1 MPEKSAERDEG
12 SRCPRCDRPYD
23 PDDLFCRQCGLEVR
37 GDAGAIEAYLS
48 KITPLRVDAIL
59 KDRFRDQKVVEV
71 ETAEL
76 LADRAMKWMKT
87 IGYFAGIPLLFAGA
101 ILSFFGYKTYSDFAK
116 ISEQTV
122 ALEKQVE
129 IAASQFTKIAEQT
142 AALEKQV
149 EPAANQIRAD
159 QERITSLTNSLN
171 DAEGEVKQQLTR
183 LASSQTQLQEDVT
196 KIKKQL
202 LNIHNSSSIS
212 ASVRDSIESDVEKY
226 NAFLRNI
233 GFPDA
238 NSSVTVCIYPTKVSS
253 NKSNNECSFAT
264 ASDTINSF
272 FMPDTNEIYIHE
284 DLVTFPSIF
293 LSEYTHYAL
302 GLSKSATTFRS
313 SEFEVEYGVRDY
325 FVASFLNDPLI
336 GEGSGKIFGLPTSY
350 IRKLDRDIQYKTV
363 ANEEHARGEVWSAA
377 LWACRSQLPSG
388 VMNKIVYRAWQKY
401 FASHPNAGEFRRDLL
416 DAEKSYVEAPDKRCL
431 DREMSSRGLPG

>member
-1 MPEKSAERDEG
+1 MPEKPAARDEG
-12 SRCPRCDRPYD
+12 SRCPRCGRPYD
-23 PDDLFCRQCGLEVR
+23 PDDLFCRECGLEVR

-87 IGYFAGIPLLFAGA
+87 IGYFAGIPLLFAAA
-101 ILSFFGYKTYSDFAK
+101 ILSFFGYRTYSDFAK
-116 ISEQTV
+116 ISEQTG

-129 IAASQFTKIAEQT
+129 TAASLIKT
-142 AALEKQV
+142 
-149 EPAANQIRAD
+149 D
-159 QERITSLTNSLN
+159 QERIASLTTSLN

-183 LASSQTQLQEDVT
+183 LSSNQTQLQEDLT

-202 LNIHNSSSIS
+202 LNIHDSSSIS
-212 ASVRDSIESDVEKY
+212 SSVREGIESEVEKY
-226 NAFLRNI
+226 NAFLGNI
-233 GFPDA
+233 GFPDEH
-238 NSSVTVCIYPTKVSS
+238 NSVTVCIYPAKDTP
-253 NKSNNECSFAT
+253 NKDNNECKVDPLAT
-264 ASDTINSF
+264 HSINSF
-272 FMPDTNEIYIHE
+272 FTPDTNEIYIHE
-284 DLVTFPSIF
+284 TLINFPSIF
-293 LSEYTHYAL
+293 LSEYTLYAL
-302 GLSKSATTFRS
+302 GHSKSAAKFQF

-336 GEGSGKIFGLPTSY
+336 GDGSGKIFGLSTSY
-350 IRKLDRDIQYKTV
+350 IRKLDRNIQYKTA

-388 VMNKIVYRAWQKY
+388 VMDKIAYRAWQKY
-401 FASHPNAGEFRRDLL
+401 FASHPNAGEFGKDLIE
-416 DAEKSYVEAPDKRCL
+416 AEKSYVEAPDKRCL
-431 DREMSSRGLPG
+431 DREMSSRGLPS